1 MEQQLNSCS
10 RRLKAVDSSELSLGR
25 SARRVES
32 LEVERMQFSDN
43 EDFAKQLDAQDSLH
57 VFREKFHLPANRS
70 GEPLIY
76 FAGNS
81 LGLMPKAAKQIVEQE
96 LEDWAKLGVDA
107 HLKAKTPWYSYHETL
122 RGPAARLVGAK
133 PIEVICMNSLTV
145 NLHLMMA
152 TFYRPTRSR
161 FKILMEE
168 PAFPSDTYA
177 IKTQIIHHGLDPK
190 GALVLAR
197 PGSGEFTVRTETI
210 LDLIEKHADET
221 AVVLIGGVNFFTGQ
235 LFDIPTITAA
245 AQKHGIAVGVDL
257 AHAIG
262 NVPLSLHDWNVDFAV
277 WCSYKYLNAGPG
289 AVAGAFIHE
298 RHATN
303 ANLPRLA
310 GWFGND
316 PNTRFRMH
324 LEPEFIP
331 VPSADGWQISNPPI
345 LSMAPLRASLAIFAE
360 AGMDALRQ
368 KSIKLTN
375 YLQFLLE
382 SEPDGQSKKQ
392 YTIITPRQADQRGC
406 QLSILVR
413 EHPKELFTKLEA
425 AGVKCDFREPN
436 VIRAAPT
443 PLYNT
448 FHEVW
453 HFADI
458 LRRND

>member
-1 MEQQLNSCS
+1 MTFSAAEEFAQQL
-10 RRLKAVDSSELSLGR
+10 DT
-25 SARRVES
+25 
-32 LEVERMQFSDN
+32 
-43 EDFAKQLDAQDSLH
+43 EDPLRP
-57 VFREKFHLPANRS
+57 FRDRFHLPLGNSR
-70 GEPLIY
+70 EPLIY

-81 LGLMPKAAKQIVEQE
+81 LGLMPKSAREVVEQE
-96 LEDWAKLGVDA
+96 LDDWADLGVDA
-107 HLKAKTPWYSYHETL
+107 HLKPKTPWYSYHETL
-122 RGPAARLVGAK
+122 REPAARLVGAQ
-133 PIEVICMNSLTV
+133 PTEVICMNSLTV

-152 TFYRPTRSR
+152 TFYQPTKSR
-161 FKILMEE
+161 FKILMED

-177 IKTQIIHHGLDPK
+177 IKTQIVHHGLSAK
-190 GALVLAR
+190 EALILAR
-197 PGSGEFTVRTETI
+197 PRSGEFTVRTEEI
-210 LDLIEKHADET
+210 LDLIEKHGEEL
-221 AVVLIGGVNFFTGQ
+221 AVVLVGGVNFFTGQ
-235 LFDIPTITAA
+235 LFDIPTITGA
-245 AQKHGIAVGVDL
+245 AQKHGITVGVDL

-289 AVAGAFIHE
+289 AVGGAFVHE
-298 RHATN
+298 RHASNT
-303 ANLPRLA
+303 NLPRLA

-345 LSMAPLRASLAIFAE
+345 LSMAPLRASLAIFEE

-368 KSIKLTN
+368 KSIKLTS

-382 SEPDGQSKKQ
+382 DGSSSKLFSV
-392 YTIITPRQADQRGC
+392 ITPREADERGC
-406 QLSILVR
+406 QLSIQAQ
-413 EHPKELFTKLEA
+413 EHPKELFARLEV

-453 HFADI
+453 RFADI
-458 LRRND
+458 LRCTD

>member
-1 MEQQLNSCS
+1 MQLSN
-10 RRLKAVDSSELSLGR
+10 
-25 SARRVES
+25 
-32 LEVERMQFSDN
+32 N
-43 EDFAKQLDAQDSLH
+43 EEFAKQLDAEDSLH

-81 LGLMPKAAKQIVEQE
+81 LGLMPRSARKIVEQE
-96 LEDWAKLGVDA
+96 LDDWADLGVDA

-122 RGPAARLVGAK
+122 REPAARLVGAK
-133 PIEVICMNSLTV
+133 PVEVICMNSLTV

-152 TFYRPTRSR
+152 TFYRPTKSR
-161 FKILMEE
+161 FKILMED

-177 IKTQIIHHGLDPK
+177 IKTQIVHHGLSAK
-190 GALVLAR
+190 EALILAR
-197 PGSGEFTVRTETI
+197 PRSGEFTVRTEDI
-210 LDLIEKHADET
+210 LDVIEKHAEEL
-221 AVVLIGGVNFFTGQ
+221 AVILIGGVNFFTGQ

-245 AQKHGIAVGVDL
+245 AQKHGITVGVDL

-289 AVAGAFIHE
+289 AVAGTFIHE
-298 RHATN
+298 RHASNT
-303 ANLPRLA
+303 NLPRLA

-331 VPSADGWQISNPPI
+331 VPSADGWQVSNPPI
-345 LSMAPLRASLAIFAE
+345 LSMAPLRASLAIFEE

-382 SEPDGQSKKQ
+382 SEPDGRSKRQ
-392 YTIITPRQADQRGC
+392 FNIITPPNDNERGC
-406 QLSILVR
+406 QLSIQAQ
-413 EHPKELFTKLEA
+413 EHPKELFAKLEA

-436 VIRAAPT
+436 VIRVAPT

-453 HFADI
+453 RFADI
-458 LRRND
+458 LRRRD

>member
-1 MEQQLNSCS
+1 MEH
-10 RRLKAVDSSELSLGR
+10 RTMTF
-25 SARRVES
+25 SAG
-32 LEVERMQFSDN
+32 
-43 EDFAKQLDAQDSLH
+43 EDFAQQLDTEDPLRS
-57 VFREKFHLPANRS
+57 FRDRFHLPLGNN

-81 LGLMPKAAKQIVEQE
+81 LGLMPKSAREIVEQE
-96 LEDWAKLGVDA
+96 LDDWADLGVDA

-122 RGPAARLVGAK
+122 RGPAARLVGAQ

-152 TFYRPTRSR
+152 TFYRPTKSR
-161 FKILMEE
+161 FKILMED

-190 GALVLAR
+190 DGLILAR
-197 PGSGEFTVRTETI
+197 PRSGEFTVRTEEI
-210 LDLIEKHADET
+210 LDLMEKDADEL

-245 AQKHGIAVGVDL
+245 ARKHGITVGVDL

-289 AVAGAFIHE
+289 AVAGAFVHE

-303 ANLPRLA
+303 TNLARLA

-345 LSMAPLRASLAIFAE
+345 LSMAPLRASFAIFEE

-382 SEPDGQSKKQ
+382 DGGAGKRFKV
-392 YTIITPRQADQRGC
+392 ITPREGSERGC
-406 QLSILVR
+406 QLSIQAQ
-413 EHPKELFTKLEA
+413 EHAKELFGKLEA

-448 FHEVW
+448 FHEAW
-453 HFADI
+453 RFANV
-458 LRRND
+458 LR